1 MLIYICVCVLYILY
15 EHKYSDDPRERLASV
30 LGEGRH
36 GWIAGYY
43 SESLSPQHDK
53 QVVEL
58 GMKPAS
64 YIDID
69 CDLYES
75 TRDALDFF
83 FRNGERQERDRD
95 DS

>member
-1 MLIYICVCVLYILY
+1 MCISKKKK
-15 EHKYSDDPRERLASV
+15 KYSDDPRSRLAPV

-36 GWIAGYY
+36 GWVKGYY
-43 SESLSPQHDK
+43 DESLSPKHDS
-53 QVVEL
+53 QVMKL

-83 FRNGERQERDRD
+83 FRNGM
-95 DS
+95 